1 LFDGRKN
8 YMKRK
13 KLLTIAMVGAIA
25 CMAMTGCGSK
35 ADTSVD
41 TVETV
46 SETVSDVSEEVE
58 TQTESETSTDV
69 ETTTEEEIILPY
81 AEQEELKF
89 SDLSSFEI
97 PFLSYF
103 TDEESEA
110 DNGLEIIQGNATY
123 TLGDITVSEPDED
136 GNVIYTFPYT
146 LDMENVIKGDLSKG
160 FSYGFSY
167 QLFGLID
174 YYTGIHFPSK
184 DLNNDESFEY
194 YTDIEWDGVT
204 YSVGYSSGQEV
215 DYGNWNVE
223 GNTAIQPVI
232 VNATITIKAPADY
245 DGAVLFINRNEL
257 TEIPDDDDEVSE
269 AEPFEVEEGSTI
281 EDYTFIRLTDYVT
294 Q

>member
-1 LFDGRKN
+1 
-8 YMKRK
+8 MKRRN
-13 KLLTIAMVGAIA
+13 LLTIAMVGAIA

-41 TVETV
+41 TVEAV
-46 SETVSDVSEEVE
+46 SETVADVSEEVE

-103 TDEESEA
+103 TDDKSEA
-110 DNGLEIIQGNATY
+110 DDELNLAPGNATY

-146 LDMENVIKGDLSKG
+146 LNMDVVIEGGATKDFGIG
-160 FSYGFSY
+160 YSY
-167 QLFGLID
+167 QLFGSMD
-174 YYTGIHFPSK
+174 YYTGIKFPSK
-184 DLNNDESFEY
+184 DLKDDESFEY
-194 YTDIEWDGVT
+194 YTDVEWDGVT
-204 YSVGYSSGQEV
+204 YSVGYSSGQEGSGSWSA
-215 DYGNWNVE
+215 DGDN
-223 GNTAIQPVI
+223 AILSVI

-245 DGAVLFINRNEL
+245 DGGAVLVINRNGL

-269 AEPFEVEEGSTI
+269 AKPFEVEEGSTI

>member
-1 LFDGRKN
+1 
-8 YMKRK
+8 MKKRS
-13 KLLTIAMVGAIA
+13 LLTIAMVGAIA
-25 CMAMTGCGSK
+25 CMAITGCGSA

-46 SETVSDVSEEVE
+46 SGTVSDVSEEVE

-69 ETTTEEEIILPY
+69 ETTTEEETILPY

-89 SDLSSFEI
+89 SDLSSLEI

-103 TDEESEA
+103 ADEESEA

-136 GNVIYTFPYT
+136 GNVIYTFSYT
-146 LDMENVIKGDLSKG
+146 LDMGFSVEGDLSKS

-167 QLFGLID
+167 SLFGLID

-184 DLNNDESFEY
+184 DLREDESFEY
-194 YTDIEWDGVT
+194 FTDVEWDGVT
-204 YSVGYSSGQEV
+204 YSVGYTKSQEI
-215 DYGNWNVE
+215 DYGEWNVE
-223 GNTAIQPVI
+223 GNTAIEPISVS
-232 VNATITIKAPADY
+232 ATITIKAPADY
-245 DGAVLFINRNEL
+245 DGAVLFINRNGLLEK
-257 TEIPDDDDEVSE
+257 PDDDDDDVSE

-281 EDYTFIRLTDYVT
+281 EDYTFIRLSDYVA